1 MDTQR
6 FDPNFIDSVFAEIED
21 LKYRFDEVETATS
34 LINKRENL
42 LGVEKTQFTEL
53 KTIQDDLKP
62 LFELWIVASKFGK
75 VFPEW
80 IEGTF
85 ESLDA

>member
-1 MDTQR
+1 
-6 FDPNFIDSVFAEIED
+6 
-21 LKYRFDEVETATS
+21 

-80 IEGTF
+80 IEGVF
-85 ESLDA
+85 EGLDA

>member
-1 MDTQR
+1 
-6 FDPNFIDSVFAEIED
+6 
-21 LKYRFDEVETATS
+21 

-42 LGVEKTQFTEL
+42 LGVERTAFTEL
-53 KTIQDDLKP
+53 RIIQDDLKP
-62 LFELWIVASKFGK
+62 LFELWIVASKFGR

-80 IEGTF
+80 VEGSF